1 MKKKILFYSHF
12 FLLFFV
18 LLSCN
23 KIFAQCSVTASAN
36 PTPICIGS
44 STQLSASPTGG
55 TTPYTYLWSNSLGTT
70 KTVNASPTITITYT
84 VTITDKNSCSA
95 KNTVSVIVNARP
107 SVTVSAS
114 PSTICS
120 GASSQLSAIPSG
132 GTAPY
137 TYLWSNSLGTIQTVN
152 VSPTTNT
159 TYSVT
164 VTDNKNCSNTNT
176 TNNIAL
182 TVNTR
187 PSVTASASPSTICSG
202 ASSQLSAAPSGG
214 TTPYTYLWSNSLG
227 TTQTINA
234 SPTTNST
241 YSVTVTDLKG
251 CSATNTVIIN
261 VNALPM
267 VTAGGETICIGLS
280 ATLTADGANTYSWNN
295 SLSGSTI
302 TVNPTIST
310 TYSVTGTDVNN
321 CSNTTQAIVTVNPI
335 LTAGGETICSGFSA
349 TITAG
354 GSCTSYTWSNSLG
367 NSSTITVN
375 PTIST
380 TYTVKGSDGVCTNT
394 AQAIVTV
401 NPLPT
406 ANAQTSAASAC
417 NGNAVTLSANA
428 GAGTTPYT
436 YAWSSGATPANNA
449 TPTATINANT
459 IYTVTITDS
468 KNCTATSSVNVS
480 MWTLPAITASGGT
493 ICLGNTQT
501 ISANGATII
510 SYAWSNS
517 NSNASQTVS
526 PTTKTTYTVTGT
538 DANNCLNTATT
549 TVIVNTLPTAN
560 AQSSA
565 ASACNGYSVTLSA
578 NAGAGT
584 TPYTYA

>member
-436 YAWSSGATPANNA
+436 YA
-449 TPTATINANT
+449 
-459 IYTVTITDS
+459 
-468 KNCTATSSVNVS
+468 
-480 MWTLPAITASGGT
+480 
-493 ICLGNTQT
+493 
-501 ISANGATII
+501 
-510 SYAWSNS
+510 
-517 NSNASQTVS
+517 
-526 PTTKTTYTVTGT
+526 
-538 DANNCLNTATT
+538 
-549 TVIVNTLPTAN
+549 
-560 AQSSA
+560 
-565 ASACNGYSVTLSA
+565 
-578 NAGAGT
+578 
-584 TPYTYA
+584 